1 MLTTK
6 EYLQRRLDNGKSIGW
21 FAKGFYISKGGEF
34 SFDLK
39 VPFFAFESDID
50 KLKPTDTTKV
60 LVEYLGSMV
69 WINVLVHWLYYGT
82 VPVNYSMEAK
92 NIRYTLETLKN

>member
-1 MLTTK
+1 MKTIQEL
-6 EYLQRRLDNGKSIGW
+6 LQKDLDNGKSIGW
-21 FAKGFYISKGGEF
+21 FAKGFYITKGGIHG
-34 SFDLK
+34 FDLK
-39 VPFFAFESDID
+39 IPFFAFETEID
-50 KLKPTDTTKV
+50 NLKPTDTTKV

-92 NIRYTLETLKN
+92 NIRYTIENLKR